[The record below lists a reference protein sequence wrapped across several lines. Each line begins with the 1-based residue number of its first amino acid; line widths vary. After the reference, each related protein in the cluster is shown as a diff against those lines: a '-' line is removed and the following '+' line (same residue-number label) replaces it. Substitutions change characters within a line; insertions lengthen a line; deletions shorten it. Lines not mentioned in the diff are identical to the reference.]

1 MPDMQISQTIQ
12 KINYLHDRVSFNDV
26 EYEKWND
33 NIALTIASYIYS
45 TNQYLTTQE
54 EVQMSQLINF
64 AHRGSS
70 AICPENTM
78 AAFAKGLEQ
87 GATGIETDVQMTKD
101 GRLVLIHDESVART
115 TGAEGLVKDYTYDEL
130 AKLDAG
136 SWFGA
141 DFQGE
146 RIPLLEELL
155 ELTKNRGTI
164 VNIELKN
171 GSIQYPELEKRVI
184 ETVRHYNM
192 SEQIVISS
200 FNHYS
205 LVECKHIDP
214 EIRTGL
220 LYGEGLYKPWEY
232 AKLAKADALH
242 AYHRAVLPEWVE
254 EAKQHGVVYHPWTVN
269 DEEQMKTLIDAGVAG
284 IITDYPDVLGGLLQI
299 KGA

>member
-12 KINYLHDRVSFNDV
+12 KINYLHDRVSLNDV

-45 TNQYLTTQE
+45 TKQYLTTQE

-155 ELTKNRGTI
+155 ELTKNHGTI

-254 EAKQHGVVYHPWTVN
+254 EAKQQGVVYHPWTVN

-284 IITDYPDVLGGLLQI
+284 IITDYPDVLRGLLQI

>member
-1 MPDMQISQTIQ
+1 MPDMQMSQTIQ
-12 KINYLHDRVSFNDV
+12 KINYLHDRVSLNDV

-155 ELTKNRGTI
+155 ELTKNHGTI

>member
-1 MPDMQISQTIQ
+1 MT
-12 KINYLHDRVSFNDV
+12 
-26 EYEKWND
+26 
-33 NIALTIASYIYS
+33 
-45 TNQYLTTQE
+45 
-54 EVQMSQLINF
+54 QLINF
-64 AHRGSS
+64 AHRGAS
-70 AICPENTM
+70 AVCPENTM
-78 AAFAKGLEQ
+78 AAFAKGLEL

-101 GRLVLIHDESVART
+101 GRLVLIHDESVTRT
-115 TGAEGLVKDYTYDEL
+115 TGAKGLVQDYTYEEL
-130 AKLDAG
+130 SKLDAG
-136 SWFGA
+136 SWFGE

-155 ELTKNRGTI
+155 ELTQSHGTI

-171 GSIQYPELEKRVI
+171 SIIQYPELEKRVI
-184 ETVRHYNM
+184 EAVSHYNM

-205 LVECKHIDP
+205 LVECKNIDS

-242 AYHRAVLPEWVE
+242 ADHRAVLPEWVT
-254 EAKQHGVVYHPWTVN
+254 EAKQAGVVYHPWTVN
-269 DEEQMKTLIDAGVAG
+269 SEERMKDLIKAEVAG
-284 IITDYPDVLGGLLQI
+284 IITDYPDVLSRLLQT

>member
-1 MPDMQISQTIQ
+1 M
-12 KINYLHDRVSFNDV
+12 L
-26 EYEKWND
+26 
-33 NIALTIASYIYS
+33 
-45 TNQYLTTQE
+45 
-54 EVQMSQLINF
+54 
-64 AHRGSS
+64 AH
-70 AICPENTM
+70 
-78 AAFAKGLEQ
+78 GLERIFK
-87 GATGIETDVQMTKD
+87 GNGYRAGRTAGINEN
-101 GRLVLIHDESVART
+101 H
-115 TGAEGLVKDYTYDEL
+115 
-130 AKLDAG
+130 
-136 SWFGA
+136 
-141 DFQGE
+141 
-146 RIPLLEELL
+146 
-155 ELTKNRGTI
+155 GTI

-284 IITDYPDVLGGLLQI
+284 IITDYPDVLGDCYKLRERDFVKKTWSLGFGFSALALPGRCTMRLCPI
-299 KGA
+299 FSRITYPVSH

>member
-1 MPDMQISQTIQ
+1 MQISQTIQ
-12 KINYLHDRVSFNDV
+12 KINYLNDRVSLNDV

-184 ETVRHYNM
+184 ETVRQYNM
-192 SEQIVISS
+192 SEQVVISS

>member
-1 MPDMQISQTIQ
+1 
-12 KINYLHDRVSFNDV
+12 
-26 EYEKWND
+26 
-33 NIALTIASYIYS
+33 
-45 TNQYLTTQE
+45 
-54 EVQMSQLINF
+54 MSQLINF

-205 LVECKHIDP
+205 LVECKLIDP

-232 AKLAKADALH
+232 AKLANADALH

-269 DEEQMKTLIDAGVAG
+269 DEDQMKSLINAGVAG
-284 IITDYPDVLGGLLQI
+284 IITDYPDVLGGLLQT

>member
-1 MPDMQISQTIQ
+1 MQISQTIQ

-78 AAFAKGLEQ
+78 AAFTKGLEQ

-155 ELTKNRGTI
+155 ELTKNHGTI

-254 EAKQHGVVYHPWTVN
+254 EAKQQGVVYHPWTVN

-284 IITDYPDVLGGLLQI
+284 IITDYPDILGGLLQI

>member
-1 MPDMQISQTIQ
+1 MQISQTIQ
-12 KINYLHDRVSFNDV
+12 KINYPNDRVSLNDV

-184 ETVRHYNM
+184 ETVRQYNM

>member
-1 MPDMQISQTIQ
+1 MQISQTIQ
-12 KINYLHDRVSFNDV
+12 KINYLHDRVSLNDV

-155 ELTKNRGTI
+155 ELTKNHGTI

>member
-1 MPDMQISQTIQ
+1 MPDMQNSQTIQ

-136 SWFGA
+136 SWFAA

-269 DEEQMKTLIDAGVAG
+269 DEKQMKTLIDAGVAG

>member
-1 MPDMQISQTIQ
+1 MQISQTIQ

>member
-1 MPDMQISQTIQ
+1 MQISQTIQ
-12 KINYLHDRVSFNDV
+12 KINYLHDRVSLNDV

-33 NIALTIASYIYS
+33 NIALTIESYIYS

-155 ELTKNRGTI
+155 ELTKNHGTI

-184 ETVRHYNM
+184 ETVRQYNM

>member
-141 DFQGE
+141 VFQGE

-155 ELTKNRGTI
+155 ELTKNHGTI

-269 DEEQMKTLIDAGVAG
+269 DEEQMKALIDAGVAG

>member
-12 KINYLHDRVSFNDV
+12 KINYLHDRVSLNDV

-155 ELTKNRGTI
+155 ELTKNHGTI

>member
-1 MPDMQISQTIQ
+1 
-12 KINYLHDRVSFNDV
+12 
-26 EYEKWND
+26 
-33 NIALTIASYIYS
+33 
-45 TNQYLTTQE
+45 
-54 EVQMSQLINF
+54 MSQLINF

-101 GRLVLIHDESVART
+101 GKLVLIHDESVART
-115 TGAEGLVKDYTYDEL
+115 TGAEGLVKDYTYEEL

-141 DFQGE
+141 AFQGE

-155 ELTKNRGTI
+155 ELTKSHGTI

-184 ETVRHYNM
+184 ETVRHYKM

-242 AYHRAVLPEWVE
+242 AYHRAVLPEWVT

-269 DEEQMKTLIDAGVAG
+269 DEEQMKALIDAGVAG
-284 IITDYPDVLGGLLQI
+284 IITDYPNVLGGLLQT

>member
-1 MPDMQISQTIQ
+1 MPDMQIGQTIQ

-155 ELTKNRGTI
+155 ELTKNHGTI

-284 IITDYPDVLGGLLQI
+284 IITDYPDVLRGLLQI

>member
-1 MPDMQISQTIQ
+1 M
-12 KINYLHDRVSFNDV
+12 

-45 TNQYLTTQE
+45 TNQFLTTQE

-141 DFQGE
+141 AFQGE

-184 ETVRHYNM
+184 ETVRHYKM

-242 AYHRAVLPEWVE
+242 AYHRAVLPEWVM

-269 DEEQMKTLIDAGVAG
+269 DEEQMKALIDADVAG
-284 IITDYPDVLGGLLQI
+284 IITDYPDVLGGLLQT

>member
-78 AAFAKGLEQ
+78 AAFTKGLEQ

-155 ELTKNRGTI
+155 ELTKNHGTI

-254 EAKQHGVVYHPWTVN
+254 EAKQQGVVYHPWTVN

-284 IITDYPDVLGGLLQI
+284 IITDYPDILGGLLQI

>member
-1 MPDMQISQTIQ
+1 MPDIQISQTIQ
-12 KINYLHDRVSFNDV
+12 KINYLHDRVSLNDV

-141 DFQGE
+141 DFRGE

-214 EIRTGL
+214 DIRTGL

-269 DEEQMKTLIDAGVAG
+269 DKEQMKSLIDAGVAG